1 MNTQQRAILSKAR
14 RLLAMDSRW
23 ITVKPNGAENKGS
36 PVKIDESGRIEAGMG
51 GKFNGE
57 KINEVRKSFVG
68 AKPPSKEHLAA
79 VAKPKYEKKPPAK
92 VKLKETHIQIKEP
105 IKAEKSIFGG
115 YWVEGMPENSS
126 IDRNDVTVKN
136 GYIVGVRKG
145 LEQAMSRELRRT
157 IETVGEAQPLSEKT
171 LVKQK
176 AEADAKAEREAQSE
190 RRAAIMVALLRGEMT
205 PEVIEYL
212 EHIGKQAETSVAS
225 IPATTAASSTGVQSK
240 TSIQE
245 KIKQSK
251 INKGGEGAES
261 RKAIS
266 FPQEIKK
273 LVSESK
279 EGGYDFSRTDREVA
293 VNFAKNVLMIG
304 RKGGSTF
311 KMFSDLANHSWQ
323 REVFDARSLGLWG
336 DAEKYAK
343 EGLLEEIDGNTYKY
357 KFTEQGAFLA
367 RKALLE
373 AKGRIEKRV
382 VAKSATAVSKNLE
395 EKADTG
401 NNKKAEK
408 AANKAKKEQDG
419 TKTNIGHIAKETE
432 KAVMVNALCEV
443 AGHDKPIKVGVWFP
457 KSRLVNGNA
466 PIDLIRQKERELS
479 EKFRGGLSGYELDGA
494 SEEPEDKAYLQHKPK
509 SSSNS
514 NGGTILNVPYK
525 QRNIAKQFGA
535 KWDAEKKTWYIP
547 EGEEVPPQIK
557 YLIAKD
563 SMCMMAQDR
572 SLRSYDQDGRL
583 HVESS
588 NISKATVNPYYG
600 SEIPNYQQLGLEPK
614 KVYYLLRDPEEL
626 EKAAPT
632 FNNLPLLSKHIPV
645 SADEP
650 QKDVIVGTTGSDA
663 KFEDGYLKCSLAVW
677 DSEAIAGI
685 ESGEQVELSSA
696 YHYTADMTAGEF
708 EGRHYDGVMR
718 DIVGNHV
725 ALVDVGRAGRDV
737 VVSDADPFHERKIMK
752 LKAGAKARIQ
762 AAVQPLLAQD
772 AELSPDELL
781 QVIGSLTNEV
791 QTAEDDGED
800 LPPENVENVGTDED
814 EPEDGDN
821 NSAPAEPEELAEDEE
836 PEAPEGGAPKPAQDA
851 AISKMA
857 MDAAIKRAVE
867 AERKRSQALA
877 TAQREVAHIVGDVA
891 MDNAA
896 DVYKFALEQ
905 SGIDVTGVH
914 PSAYR
919 AMVGMLGKPKQ
930 PMAQDAAKT
939 AEQFP
944 GLSRIRKA

>member
-14 RLLAMDSRW
+14 RLLAMDAEWDESKHPRAENGQFGSGRPSENGRLNLPENPTRGDLRRAAKQWLSENLQGKTVPTSDGKKVTFNRNDSTDHLSFNASRSKLHAQAVTFVADVFQTGRF
-23 ITVKPNGAENKGS
+23 IGREELAHERKDNFVAFHKYQKQVEIDGYRVLLEAAAGELPNGELEAVDEMIAYNQRLAGKEKVGNAPASIETAKDSGQAAGFVSYADNHTPFAEDG
-36 PVKIDESGRIEAGMG
+36 
-51 GKFNGE
+51 
-57 KINEVRKSFVG
+57 
-68 AKPPSKEHLAA
+68 
-79 VAKPKYEKKPPAK
+79 
-92 VKLKETHIQIKEP
+92 
-105 IKAEKSIFGG
+105 
-115 YWVEGMPENSS
+115 
-126 IDRNDVTVKN
+126 
-136 GYIVGVRKG
+136 
-145 LEQAMSRELRRT
+145 QAH
-157 IETVGEAQPLSEKT
+157 ETVGYIRIMKITDQNGRDVTETYAEDRLS
-171 LVKQK
+171 L
-176 AEADAKAEREAQSE
+176 
-190 RRAAIMVALLRGEMT
+190 
-205 PEVIEYL
+205 
-212 EHIGKQAETSVAS
+212 
-225 IPATTAASSTGVQSK
+225 
-240 TSIQE
+240 
-245 KIKQSK
+245 
-251 INKGGEGAES
+251 
-261 RKAIS
+261 
-266 FPQEIKK
+266 
-273 LVSESK
+273 
-279 EGGYDFSRTDREVA
+279 
-293 VNFAKNVLMIG
+293 
-304 RKGGSTF
+304 
-311 KMFSDLANHSWQ
+311 
-323 REVFDARSLGLWG
+323 
-336 DAEKYAK
+336 
-343 EGLLEEIDGNTYKY
+343 
-357 KFTEQGAFLA
+357 
-367 RKALLE
+367 
-373 AKGRIEKRV
+373 
-382 VAKSATAVSKNLE
+382 
-395 EKADTG
+395 
-401 NNKKAEK
+401 
-408 AANKAKKEQDG
+408 
-419 TKTNIGHIAKETE
+419 
-432 KAVMVNALCEV
+432 
-443 AGHDKPIKVGVWFP
+443 
-457 KSRLVNGNA
+457 
-466 PIDLIRQKERELS
+466 
-479 EKFRGGLSGYELDGA
+479 
-494 SEEPEDKAYLQHKPK
+494 
-509 SSSNS
+509 
-514 NGGTILNVPYK
+514 
-525 QRNIAKQFGA
+525 
-535 KWDAEKKTWYIP
+535 
-547 EGEEVPPQIK
+547 
-557 YLIAKD
+557 
-563 SMCMMAQDR
+563 AQDR

-626 EKAAPT
+626 KKAAPT

-650 QKDVIVGTTGSDA
+650 QKEVIAGTTGSDTVF
-663 KFEDGYLKCSLAVW
+663 KDGYLKCSLAVW
-677 DSEAIAGI
+677 DAEAIAGI

-737 VVSDADPFHERKIMK
+737 VVSDADPFHERKTMK

-800 LPPENVENVGTDED
+800 LPPENIENVGTDED
-814 EPEDGDN
+814 EPEDGEN
-821 NSAPAEPEELAEDEE
+821 NPAPAEPEEPAEDEE
-836 PEAPEGGAPKPAQDA
+836 PEKPEGGAPKPAQDA

-891 MDNAA
+891 MDDAA

>member
-68 AKPPSKEHLAA
+68 AKTPSKEHLAA
-79 VAKPKYEKKPPAK
+79 VAKPKSEKKPPAK

-136 GYIVGVRKG
+136 SYIVGVRKG
-145 LEQAMSRELRRT
+145 LEQAMSRELGRT

-171 LVKQK
+171 LAKQK
-176 AEADAKAEREAQSE
+176 AEAEAKAEREAQSE

-225 IPATTAASSTGVQSK
+225 RPETTAK
-240 TSIQE
+240 DRLSI
-245 KIKQSK
+245 
-251 INKGGEGAES
+251 
-261 RKAIS
+261 
-266 FPQEIKK
+266 
-273 LVSESK
+273 
-279 EGGYDFSRTDREVA
+279 
-293 VNFAKNVLMIG
+293 
-304 RKGGSTF
+304 
-311 KMFSDLANHSWQ
+311 
-323 REVFDARSLGLWG
+323 
-336 DAEKYAK
+336 
-343 EGLLEEIDGNTYKY
+343 
-357 KFTEQGAFLA
+357 
-367 RKALLE
+367 
-373 AKGRIEKRV
+373 
-382 VAKSATAVSKNLE
+382 
-395 EKADTG
+395 
-401 NNKKAEK
+401 
-408 AANKAKKEQDG
+408 
-419 TKTNIGHIAKETE
+419 
-432 KAVMVNALCEV
+432 
-443 AGHDKPIKVGVWFP
+443 
-457 KSRLVNGNA
+457 
-466 PIDLIRQKERELS
+466 
-479 EKFRGGLSGYELDGA
+479 
-494 SEEPEDKAYLQHKPK
+494 
-509 SSSNS
+509 
-514 NGGTILNVPYK
+514 
-525 QRNIAKQFGA
+525 
-535 KWDAEKKTWYIP
+535 
-547 EGEEVPPQIK
+547 
-557 YLIAKD
+557 
-563 SMCMMAQDR
+563 AQDR

-626 EKAAPT
+626 KKAAPT

-650 QKDVIVGTTGSDA
+650 QKEVIAGTTGSDTV
-663 KFEDGYLKCSLAVW
+663 FEDGYLKCSLAVW
-677 DSEAIAGI
+677 DAEAIAGI

-737 VVSDADPFHERKIMK
+737 VVSDADPFHERKTMK

-814 EPEDGDN
+814 EPGDGEN
-821 NSAPAEPEELAEDEE
+821 NPAPAEPEEPAEDEE
-836 PEAPEGGAPKPAQDA
+836 PEEPEGGAPKPAQDA

>member
-68 AKPPSKEHLAA
+68 PKTPSKEHLAA
-79 VAKPKYEKKPPAK
+79 AAKPKSEKKPLAK

-136 GYIVGVRKG
+136 GHIVGVRKG
-145 LEQAMSRELRRT
+145 LEQAMSRELGRT

-171 LVKQK
+171 LAKQK
-176 AEADAKAEREAQSE
+176 AEAEAKAEKEAQSE

-212 EHIGKQAETSVAS
+212 EHIGKKAKTSVAS
-225 IPATTAASSTGVQSK
+225 RPETTAK
-240 TSIQE
+240 
-245 KIKQSK
+245 
-251 INKGGEGAES
+251 
-261 RKAIS
+261 
-266 FPQEIKK
+266 
-273 LVSESK
+273 
-279 EGGYDFSRTDREVA
+279 DR
-293 VNFAKNVLMIG
+293 L
-304 RKGGSTF
+304 
-311 KMFSDLANHSWQ
+311 
-323 REVFDARSLGLWG
+323 SL
-336 DAEKYAK
+336 
-343 EGLLEEIDGNTYKY
+343 
-357 KFTEQGAFLA
+357 
-367 RKALLE
+367 
-373 AKGRIEKRV
+373 
-382 VAKSATAVSKNLE
+382 
-395 EKADTG
+395 
-401 NNKKAEK
+401 
-408 AANKAKKEQDG
+408 
-419 TKTNIGHIAKETE
+419 
-432 KAVMVNALCEV
+432 
-443 AGHDKPIKVGVWFP
+443 
-457 KSRLVNGNA
+457 
-466 PIDLIRQKERELS
+466 
-479 EKFRGGLSGYELDGA
+479 
-494 SEEPEDKAYLQHKPK
+494 
-509 SSSNS
+509 
-514 NGGTILNVPYK
+514 
-525 QRNIAKQFGA
+525 
-535 KWDAEKKTWYIP
+535 
-547 EGEEVPPQIK
+547 
-557 YLIAKD
+557 
-563 SMCMMAQDR
+563 AQDR

-588 NISKATVNPYYG
+588 NISKVTVNPYYG

-626 EKAAPT
+626 KKAAPT

-650 QKDVIVGTTGSDA
+650 QKEVIAGTTGSDTV
-663 KFEDGYLKCSLAVW
+663 FEDGYLKCSLAVW
-677 DSEAIAGI
+677 DAEAIAGI

-737 VVSDADPFHERKIMK
+737 VVSDADPFHERKTMK
-752 LKAGAKARIQ
+752 LKTGAKARIQ

-814 EPEDGDN
+814 EPEDGEN
-821 NSAPAEPEELAEDEE
+821 NPTPAEPEEPAEDEE
-836 PEAPEGGAPKPAQDA
+836 PEAPEGDAPKPAQDA

-939 AEQFP
+939 AEKFP

>member
-14 RLLAMDSRW
+14 RLLAMDAEWDESKHPRAENGQFGSGRPSENGRLNLPENPTRGDLRRAAKQWLSENLQGKTIPTSDGKKVTFNRNDSTDHLSFNASRSKLHAQAVTFVADVFQTGKF
-23 ITVKPNGAENKGS
+23 IGREELAHERKDNFVAFHKYQKQVEIDSYRVLLEAAAGELPNGELEA
-36 PVKIDESGRIEAGMG
+36 VDEMIAYNQRLAGKEKVGNAPASIEAAKDSDQAAG
-51 GKFNGE
+51 
-57 KINEVRKSFVG
+57 FVSY
-68 AKPPSKEHLAA
+68 ADNHTPF
-79 VAKPKYEKKPPAK
+79 
-92 VKLKETHIQIKEP
+92 
-105 IKAEKSIFGG
+105 AEDG
-115 YWVEGMPENSS
+115 
-126 IDRNDVTVKN
+126 
-136 GYIVGVRKG
+136 
-145 LEQAMSRELRRT
+145 QAP
-157 IETVGEAQPLSEKT
+157 ETVGYI
-171 LVKQK
+171 
-176 AEADAKAEREAQSE
+176 R
-190 RRAAIMVALLRGEMT
+190 IMKITDQNGRDV
-205 PEVIEYL
+205 
-212 EHIGKQAETSVAS
+212 
-225 IPATTAASSTGVQSK
+225 TG
-240 TSIQE
+240 TYD
-245 KIKQSK
+245 
-251 INKGGEGAES
+251 ES
-261 RKAIS
+261 R
-266 FPQEIKK
+266 
-273 LVSESK
+273 
-279 EGGYDFSRTDREVA
+279 
-293 VNFAKNVLMIG
+293 
-304 RKGGSTF
+304 
-311 KMFSDLANHSWQ
+311 
-323 REVFDARSLGLWG
+323 
-336 DAEKYAK
+336 
-343 EGLLEEIDGNTYKY
+343 
-357 KFTEQGAFLA
+357 
-367 RKALLE
+367 
-373 AKGRIEKRV
+373 
-382 VAKSATAVSKNLE
+382 
-395 EKADTG
+395 
-401 NNKKAEK
+401 
-408 AANKAKKEQDG
+408 
-419 TKTNIGHIAKETE
+419 
-432 KAVMVNALCEV
+432 
-443 AGHDKPIKVGVWFP
+443 
-457 KSRLVNGNA
+457 
-466 PIDLIRQKERELS
+466 LS
-479 EKFRGGLSGYELDGA
+479 
-494 SEEPEDKAYLQHKPK
+494 
-509 SSSNS
+509 
-514 NGGTILNVPYK
+514 I
-525 QRNIAKQFGA
+525 
-535 KWDAEKKTWYIP
+535 
-547 EGEEVPPQIK
+547 
-557 YLIAKD
+557 
-563 SMCMMAQDR
+563 AQDR

-600 SEIPNYQQLGLEPK
+600 REIPNYQQLGLEPK

-650 QKDVIVGTTGSDA
+650 QKEVIAGTTGSDTV
-663 KFEDGYLKCSLAVW
+663 FEDGYLKCSLAVW
-677 DSEAIAGI
+677 DAEAIAGI

-737 VVSDADPFHERKIMK
+737 VVSDADPFYERKTMK

-814 EPEDGDN
+814 EPEDGEN
-821 NSAPAEPEELAEDEE
+821 NPAPAEPEEPAEDEE
-836 PEAPEGGAPKPAQDA
+836 PEAPEGGAPKPAQDR

>member
-1 MNTQQRAILSKAR
+1 MNTQQRAILSKVC

-23 ITVKPNGAENKGS
+23 ITVKPNGSENKGS

-57 KINEVRKSFVG
+57 KINEVRKNFVG
-68 AKPPSKEHLAA
+68 AKTPSKEHLEA
-79 VAKPKYEKKPPAK
+79 VAKPKAEKKPPAK

-212 EHIGKQAETSVAS
+212 EHIGKQAKTSVVS
-225 IPATTAASSTGVQSK
+225 KPATTAASSTGVQSK

-245 KIKQSK
+245 KIKQSAAVAK
-251 INKGGEGAES
+251 NEVGAAS
-261 RKAIS
+261 QGKSKTPAAQAKATAIS
-266 FPQEIKK
+266 YVQENKK
-273 LVSESK
+273 RFQQ
-279 EGGYDFSRTDREVA
+279 GGLDFRNMD
-293 VNFAKNVLMIG
+293 
-304 RKGGSTF
+304 
-311 KMFSDLANHSWQ
+311 
-323 REVFDARSLGLWG
+323 
-336 DAEKYAK
+336 EK
-343 EGLLEEIDGNTYKY
+343 
-357 KFTEQGAFLA
+357 
-367 RKALLE
+367 
-373 AKGRIEKRV
+373 
-382 VAKSATAVSKNLE
+382 TAGEFGKNLE
-395 EKADTG
+395 GLRKHEGEFKRISDHLTSVHNG
-401 NNKKAEK
+401 YQPNSFDFRGVMKAEDLSK
-408 AANKAKKEQDG
+408 YVSAGILKEDPSSKSGWGYFFTDEGAALGSQIIRRK
-419 TKTNIGHIAKETE
+419 
-432 KAVMVNALCEV
+432 V
-443 AGHDKPIKVGVWFP
+443 A
-457 KSRLVNGNA
+457 A
-466 PIDLIRQKERELS
+466 
-479 EKFRGGLSGYELDGA
+479 
-494 SEEPEDKAYLQHKPK
+494 
-509 SSSNS
+509 
-514 NGGTILNVPYK
+514 T
-525 QRNIAKQFGA
+525 
-535 KWDAEKKTWYIP
+535 T
-547 EGEEVPPQIK
+547 
-557 YLIAKD
+557 AKD
-563 SMCMMAQDR
+563 RLSLAQDR

-600 SEIPNYQQLGLEPK
+600 SEIPNYQQLGLDPK

-626 EKAAPT
+626 KKAAPT

-650 QKDVIVGTTGSDA
+650 QKEVIAGTTGSDTV
-663 KFEDGYLKCSLAVW
+663 FEDGYLKCSLAVW

-737 VVSDADPFHERKIMK
+737 VVSDADPFHERKTMK

-814 EPEDGDN
+814 EPEDGEN
-821 NSAPAEPEELAEDEE
+821 NPAPAEPEEPAEDEE
-836 PEAPEGGAPKPAQDA
+836 PENPEDGAPKPAQDA

-891 MDNAA
+891 MDDAA

>member
-14 RLLAMDSRW
+14 RLLAMDAEWDESKHPRAENGQFGSGRPSENGRLNLPENPTRGDLRRAAKQWLSENLQGKTVPTSDGKKVTFNRNDSTDHLSFNASRSKLHAQAVTFVADVFQTGRF
-23 ITVKPNGAENKGS
+23 IGREELAHERKDNFVAFHKYQKQVEIDGYRVLLEAAAGELPNGELEAVDEMIAYNQRLAGKEKVGNAPASIETAKDSGQAAGFVSYADNHTPFAEDG
-36 PVKIDESGRIEAGMG
+36 
-51 GKFNGE
+51 
-57 KINEVRKSFVG
+57 
-68 AKPPSKEHLAA
+68 
-79 VAKPKYEKKPPAK
+79 
-92 VKLKETHIQIKEP
+92 
-105 IKAEKSIFGG
+105 
-115 YWVEGMPENSS
+115 
-126 IDRNDVTVKN
+126 
-136 GYIVGVRKG
+136 
-145 LEQAMSRELRRT
+145 QAH
-157 IETVGEAQPLSEKT
+157 ETVGYIRIMKITDQNGRDVTETYAEGRLS
-171 LVKQK
+171 L
-176 AEADAKAEREAQSE
+176 
-190 RRAAIMVALLRGEMT
+190 
-205 PEVIEYL
+205 
-212 EHIGKQAETSVAS
+212 
-225 IPATTAASSTGVQSK
+225 
-240 TSIQE
+240 
-245 KIKQSK
+245 
-251 INKGGEGAES
+251 
-261 RKAIS
+261 
-266 FPQEIKK
+266 
-273 LVSESK
+273 
-279 EGGYDFSRTDREVA
+279 
-293 VNFAKNVLMIG
+293 
-304 RKGGSTF
+304 
-311 KMFSDLANHSWQ
+311 
-323 REVFDARSLGLWG
+323 
-336 DAEKYAK
+336 
-343 EGLLEEIDGNTYKY
+343 
-357 KFTEQGAFLA
+357 
-367 RKALLE
+367 
-373 AKGRIEKRV
+373 
-382 VAKSATAVSKNLE
+382 
-395 EKADTG
+395 
-401 NNKKAEK
+401 
-408 AANKAKKEQDG
+408 
-419 TKTNIGHIAKETE
+419 
-432 KAVMVNALCEV
+432 
-443 AGHDKPIKVGVWFP
+443 
-457 KSRLVNGNA
+457 
-466 PIDLIRQKERELS
+466 
-479 EKFRGGLSGYELDGA
+479 
-494 SEEPEDKAYLQHKPK
+494 
-509 SSSNS
+509 
-514 NGGTILNVPYK
+514 
-525 QRNIAKQFGA
+525 
-535 KWDAEKKTWYIP
+535 
-547 EGEEVPPQIK
+547 
-557 YLIAKD
+557 
-563 SMCMMAQDR
+563 AQDR

-588 NISKATVNPYYG
+588 NISKAAVNPYYG
-600 SEIPNYQQLGLEPK
+600 SEIPNYQQLGLEPE

-650 QKDVIVGTTGSDA
+650 QKEVIAGTTGSDTVF
-663 KFEDGYLKCSLAVW
+663 KDGYLKCSLAVW
-677 DSEAIAGI
+677 DAEAIAGI

-737 VVSDADPFHERKIMK
+737 VVSDADPFCERKTMK

-791 QTAEDDGED
+791 QTAEDDGEE

-814 EPEDGDN
+814 EPEDGEN
-821 NSAPAEPEELAEDEE
+821 NPAPAEPEEPAEDEE
-836 PEAPEGGAPKPAQDA
+836 PEKPEDGAPKPAQDA

>member
-68 AKPPSKEHLAA
+68 PKTPSKEHLAA
-79 VAKPKYEKKPPAK
+79 AAKPKSEKKPLAK

-136 GYIVGVRKG
+136 GHIVGVRKG
-145 LEQAMSRELRRT
+145 LEQAMSRELGRT

-171 LVKQK
+171 LAKQK
-176 AEADAKAEREAQSE
+176 AEAEAKAEKEAQSE

-212 EHIGKQAETSVAS
+212 EHIGKKAKTSVAS
-225 IPATTAASSTGVQSK
+225 RPETTAK
-240 TSIQE
+240 
-245 KIKQSK
+245 
-251 INKGGEGAES
+251 
-261 RKAIS
+261 
-266 FPQEIKK
+266 
-273 LVSESK
+273 
-279 EGGYDFSRTDREVA
+279 DR
-293 VNFAKNVLMIG
+293 L
-304 RKGGSTF
+304 
-311 KMFSDLANHSWQ
+311 
-323 REVFDARSLGLWG
+323 SL
-336 DAEKYAK
+336 
-343 EGLLEEIDGNTYKY
+343 
-357 KFTEQGAFLA
+357 
-367 RKALLE
+367 
-373 AKGRIEKRV
+373 
-382 VAKSATAVSKNLE
+382 
-395 EKADTG
+395 
-401 NNKKAEK
+401 
-408 AANKAKKEQDG
+408 
-419 TKTNIGHIAKETE
+419 
-432 KAVMVNALCEV
+432 
-443 AGHDKPIKVGVWFP
+443 
-457 KSRLVNGNA
+457 
-466 PIDLIRQKERELS
+466 
-479 EKFRGGLSGYELDGA
+479 
-494 SEEPEDKAYLQHKPK
+494 
-509 SSSNS
+509 
-514 NGGTILNVPYK
+514 
-525 QRNIAKQFGA
+525 
-535 KWDAEKKTWYIP
+535 
-547 EGEEVPPQIK
+547 
-557 YLIAKD
+557 
-563 SMCMMAQDR
+563 AQDR

-588 NISKATVNPYYG
+588 NISKVTVNPYYG

-626 EKAAPT
+626 KKAAPT

-650 QKDVIVGTTGSDA
+650 QKEVIAGTTGSDTV
-663 KFEDGYLKCSLAVW
+663 FEDGYLKCSLAVW
-677 DSEAIAGI
+677 DAEAIAGI

-737 VVSDADPFHERKIMK
+737 VVSDADPFHERKTMK
-752 LKAGAKARIQ
+752 LKTGAKARIQ

-814 EPEDGDN
+814 EPEDGEN
-821 NSAPAEPEELAEDEE
+821 NPTPAEPEEPAEDEE
-836 PEAPEGGAPKPAQDA
+836 PEAPEGDAPKPAQDA

-914 PSAYR
+914 HSAYR

-939 AEQFP
+939 AEKFP

>member
-36 PVKIDESGRIEAGMG
+36 PVKIDESGRIEAGIG

-68 AKPPSKEHLAA
+68 AKTPSKEHFAA
-79 VAKPKYEKKPPAK
+79 A
-92 VKLKETHIQIKEP
+92 
-105 IKAEKSIFGG
+105 
-115 YWVEGMPENSS
+115 NSTNS
-126 IDRNDVTVKN
+126 
-136 GYIVGVRKG
+136 
-145 LEQAMSRELRRT
+145 
-157 IETVGEAQPLSEKT
+157 
-171 LVKQK
+171 
-176 AEADAKAEREAQSE
+176 
-190 RRAAIMVALLRGEMT
+190 
-205 PEVIEYL
+205 
-212 EHIGKQAETSVAS
+212 
-225 IPATTAASSTGVQSK
+225 QSK

-245 KIKQSK
+245 KIKQSAAVAK
-251 INKGGEGAES
+251 NEVGAASQGKSKTPAAQAKATAISYVQENKKRFQQGGLDFRNMDEKTAGEFGKNLEGLRKYEGEFKRISDHLTSVHNGYQPNSFDFRGVMKAEDLSKYVSAGILKEDPSSKSGWGYFFTDEGAALS
-261 RKAIS
+261 SQIIRRK
-266 FPQEIKK
+266 
-273 LVSESK
+273 
-279 EGGYDFSRTDREVA
+279 
-293 VNFAKNVLMIG
+293 
-304 RKGGSTF
+304 
-311 KMFSDLANHSWQ
+311 
-323 REVFDARSLGLWG
+323 
-336 DAEKYAK
+336 
-343 EGLLEEIDGNTYKY
+343 
-357 KFTEQGAFLA
+357 
-367 RKALLE
+367 
-373 AKGRIEKRV
+373 V
-382 VAKSATAVSKNLE
+382 VAKPAT
-395 EKADTG
+395 T
-401 NNKKAEK
+401 
-408 AANKAKKEQDG
+408 
-419 TKTNIGHIAKETE
+419 
-432 KAVMVNALCEV
+432 
-443 AGHDKPIKVGVWFP
+443 
-457 KSRLVNGNA
+457 
-466 PIDLIRQKERELS
+466 
-479 EKFRGGLSGYELDGA
+479 
-494 SEEPEDKAYLQHKPK
+494 
-509 SSSNS
+509 
-514 NGGTILNVPYK
+514 
-525 QRNIAKQFGA
+525 
-535 KWDAEKKTWYIP
+535 
-547 EGEEVPPQIK
+547 
-557 YLIAKD
+557 AKD
-563 SMCMMAQDR
+563 RLSIAQDR

-588 NISKATVNPYYG
+588 NISKVTVNPYYG
-600 SEIPNYQQLGLEPK
+600 SEIPDYKQLGLEPK

-626 EKAAPT
+626 KKAAPT

-650 QKDVIVGTTGSDA
+650 QKEVIAGTTGSDTV
-663 KFEDGYLKCSLAVW
+663 FEDGYLKCSLAVW
-677 DSEAIAGI
+677 DAEAIAGI

-737 VVSDADPFHERKIMK
+737 VVSDADPFYERKTMK

-814 EPEDGDN
+814 EPEDGEN
-821 NSAPAEPEELAEDEE
+821 NPAPTEPEEPAEDEE
-836 PEAPEGGAPKPAQDA
+836 PEAPEGGAPKPAQDR

-867 AERKRSQALA
+867 AERQRSQALA
-877 TAQREVAHIVGDVA
+877 TAQREVAPIVGDVA

-919 AMVGMLGKPKQ
+919 AMVGMLGKPKH

>member
-14 RLLAMDSRW
+14 RLLAMDAEWDESKHPRAENGQFGSSRPSENGRLNLPENPTRGDLRRAAKQW
-23 ITVKPNGAENKGS
+23 LSENLQGKTIPTSDGKKVTFNRNDSTDHLSFNASRSKLHAQAVTFVADVFQTGKFIGREELAHERKDNFVAFHKYQKQVEIDDYRVLLEAAAGELPNGELEAVDEMIAYNQRLAGKEKVGNAPASIETAKDSDQAAGFVSYADNHTPFAEDG
-36 PVKIDESGRIEAGMG
+36 
-51 GKFNGE
+51 
-57 KINEVRKSFVG
+57 
-68 AKPPSKEHLAA
+68 
-79 VAKPKYEKKPPAK
+79 
-92 VKLKETHIQIKEP
+92 
-105 IKAEKSIFGG
+105 
-115 YWVEGMPENSS
+115 
-126 IDRNDVTVKN
+126 
-136 GYIVGVRKG
+136 
-145 LEQAMSRELRRT
+145 QAP
-157 IETVGEAQPLSEKT
+157 ETVGYIRIMKITDQNGRDVTGTYDEGRLS
-171 LVKQK
+171 
-176 AEADAKAEREAQSE
+176 
-190 RRAAIMVALLRGEMT
+190 I
-205 PEVIEYL
+205 
-212 EHIGKQAETSVAS
+212 
-225 IPATTAASSTGVQSK
+225 
-240 TSIQE
+240 
-245 KIKQSK
+245 
-251 INKGGEGAES
+251 
-261 RKAIS
+261 
-266 FPQEIKK
+266 
-273 LVSESK
+273 
-279 EGGYDFSRTDREVA
+279 
-293 VNFAKNVLMIG
+293 
-304 RKGGSTF
+304 
-311 KMFSDLANHSWQ
+311 
-323 REVFDARSLGLWG
+323 
-336 DAEKYAK
+336 
-343 EGLLEEIDGNTYKY
+343 
-357 KFTEQGAFLA
+357 
-367 RKALLE
+367 
-373 AKGRIEKRV
+373 
-382 VAKSATAVSKNLE
+382 
-395 EKADTG
+395 
-401 NNKKAEK
+401 
-408 AANKAKKEQDG
+408 
-419 TKTNIGHIAKETE
+419 
-432 KAVMVNALCEV
+432 
-443 AGHDKPIKVGVWFP
+443 
-457 KSRLVNGNA
+457 
-466 PIDLIRQKERELS
+466 
-479 EKFRGGLSGYELDGA
+479 
-494 SEEPEDKAYLQHKPK
+494 
-509 SSSNS
+509 
-514 NGGTILNVPYK
+514 
-525 QRNIAKQFGA
+525 
-535 KWDAEKKTWYIP
+535 
-547 EGEEVPPQIK
+547 
-557 YLIAKD
+557 
-563 SMCMMAQDR
+563 AQDR

-626 EKAAPT
+626 KKAAPT

-650 QKDVIVGTTGSDA
+650 QKEVIAGTTGSDTV
-663 KFEDGYLKCSLAVW
+663 FENGYLKCSLAVW
-677 DSEAIAGI
+677 DAEAIAGI

-696 YHYTADMTAGEF
+696 YHYTADMTTGEF

-737 VVSDADPFHERKIMK
+737 VVSDADPFYERKTMK

-781 QVIGSLTNEV
+781 QVIGSLTNEM

-814 EPEDGDN
+814 EPEDGEN
-821 NSAPAEPEELAEDEE
+821 NPAPAEPEEPAEDEE
-836 PEAPEGGAPKPAQDA
+836 PEEPEGGAPKPAQDR

>member
-14 RLLAMDSRW
+14 RMLAMDSRW

-68 AKPPSKEHLAA
+68 AKTPSKEHLAA
-79 VAKPKYEKKPPAK
+79 VTKPKSEKKPPAK

-136 GYIVGVRKG
+136 GHIVGVRKG
-145 LEQAMSRELRRT
+145 LEQAMSRELGRT

-171 LVKQK
+171 LAKQK
-176 AEADAKAEREAQSE
+176 AEADTKAEQKARSE
-190 RRAAIMVALLRGEMT
+190 REAAIMVALLRGNMP
-205 PEVIEYL
+205 PELAER
-212 EHIGKQAETSVAS
+212 IGGQTKTSAAAS
-225 IPATTAASSTGVQSK
+225 KSATTAK
-240 TSIQE
+240 DRLSI
-245 KIKQSK
+245 
-251 INKGGEGAES
+251 
-261 RKAIS
+261 
-266 FPQEIKK
+266 
-273 LVSESK
+273 
-279 EGGYDFSRTDREVA
+279 
-293 VNFAKNVLMIG
+293 
-304 RKGGSTF
+304 
-311 KMFSDLANHSWQ
+311 
-323 REVFDARSLGLWG
+323 
-336 DAEKYAK
+336 
-343 EGLLEEIDGNTYKY
+343 
-357 KFTEQGAFLA
+357 
-367 RKALLE
+367 
-373 AKGRIEKRV
+373 
-382 VAKSATAVSKNLE
+382 
-395 EKADTG
+395 
-401 NNKKAEK
+401 
-408 AANKAKKEQDG
+408 
-419 TKTNIGHIAKETE
+419 
-432 KAVMVNALCEV
+432 
-443 AGHDKPIKVGVWFP
+443 
-457 KSRLVNGNA
+457 
-466 PIDLIRQKERELS
+466 
-479 EKFRGGLSGYELDGA
+479 
-494 SEEPEDKAYLQHKPK
+494 
-509 SSSNS
+509 
-514 NGGTILNVPYK
+514 
-525 QRNIAKQFGA
+525 
-535 KWDAEKKTWYIP
+535 
-547 EGEEVPPQIK
+547 
-557 YLIAKD
+557 
-563 SMCMMAQDR
+563 AQDR

-650 QKDVIVGTTGSDA
+650 QKEVIAGTTGSDTV
-663 KFEDGYLKCSLAVW
+663 FEDGYLKCSLAVW
-677 DSEAIAGI
+677 DAEAIAGI

-737 VVSDADPFHERKIMK
+737 VVSDSDPFYERKTMK

-814 EPEDGDN
+814 EPEDGEN
-821 NSAPAEPEELAEDEE
+821 NPAPAEPEEPAEDEE
-836 PEAPEGGAPKPAQDA
+836 PEAPEGGAPKPAQDR

>member
-51 GKFNGE
+51 GKFNGK

-68 AKPPSKEHLAA
+68 AKTQSKEHLAA
-79 VAKPKYEKKPPAK
+79 ANA
-92 VKLKETHIQIKEP
+92 T
-105 IKAEKSIFGG
+105 
-115 YWVEGMPENSS
+115 NS
-126 IDRNDVTVKN
+126 
-136 GYIVGVRKG
+136 
-145 LEQAMSRELRRT
+145 
-157 IETVGEAQPLSEKT
+157 
-171 LVKQK
+171 
-176 AEADAKAEREAQSE
+176 
-190 RRAAIMVALLRGEMT
+190 
-205 PEVIEYL
+205 
-212 EHIGKQAETSVAS
+212 
-225 IPATTAASSTGVQSK
+225 QSK

-245 KIKQSK
+245 KIKQSAAVAK
-251 INKGGEGAES
+251 NEVGAASQGKSKTPAAQAKATAISYVQENKKRFQQGGLDFRNMDEKTAGEFGKNLEGLRKHEGEFKRISDHLASVHNGYQPNSFDFRGVMKAEDLSKYVSAGILKEDPSSKSGWGYFFTDEGAALGS
-261 RKAIS
+261 QIIRRKI
-266 FPQEIKK
+266 
-273 LVSESK
+273 VS
-279 EGGYDFSRTDREVA
+279 
-293 VNFAKNVLMIG
+293 
-304 RKGGSTF
+304 
-311 KMFSDLANHSWQ
+311 
-323 REVFDARSLGLWG
+323 
-336 DAEKYAK
+336 
-343 EGLLEEIDGNTYKY
+343 
-357 KFTEQGAFLA
+357 
-367 RKALLE
+367 
-373 AKGRIEKRV
+373 
-382 VAKSATAVSKNLE
+382 KSAT
-395 EKADTG
+395 T
-401 NNKKAEK
+401 
-408 AANKAKKEQDG
+408 
-419 TKTNIGHIAKETE
+419 
-432 KAVMVNALCEV
+432 
-443 AGHDKPIKVGVWFP
+443 
-457 KSRLVNGNA
+457 
-466 PIDLIRQKERELS
+466 
-479 EKFRGGLSGYELDGA
+479 
-494 SEEPEDKAYLQHKPK
+494 
-509 SSSNS
+509 
-514 NGGTILNVPYK
+514 
-525 QRNIAKQFGA
+525 
-535 KWDAEKKTWYIP
+535 
-547 EGEEVPPQIK
+547 
-557 YLIAKD
+557 AKD
-563 SMCMMAQDR
+563 RLSIAQDR

-650 QKDVIVGTTGSDA
+650 QKEVIAGTTGSDTV
-663 KFEDGYLKCSLAVW
+663 FEDGYLKCSLAVW
-677 DSEAIAGI
+677 DAEAIAGI

-737 VVSDADPFHERKIMK
+737 VVSDADPFSERKVMK
-752 LKAGAKARIQ
+752 LKKGAKARIQ

-800 LPPENVENVGTDED
+800 LPPENVEDVGTDED
-814 EPEDGDN
+814 EPEDGEN
-821 NSAPAEPEELAEDEE
+821 NPAPTEPEEPAEDEE

-891 MDNAA
+891 MDSAE

-905 SGIDVTGVH
+905 HGVDVAGVH

-919 AMVGMLGKPKQ
+919 AMVGLIGKSKGGIAMDSANSASKQ
-930 PMAQDAAKT
+930 FK
-939 AEQFP
+939 
-944 GLSRIRKA
+944 GLNRIRKG